1 MSSSCVPH
9 GVRTGI
15 TLSVSRQAQ
24 HPQHACLPGS
34 INPEATLALVSHPD
48 RTGHGEGHHHHHH
61 AHSFHHFSGPVI
73 GHHHEI
79 SWKDKHGHHHHD
91 YKAYPKYK
99 YSYGVEDHHTKDQ
112 HGQKEHRDGK
122 RVDGEYH
129 IHEPGGNFRNV
140 KYHADP
146 HGGFFAEV
154 HNFGGND
161 HSGATYGHSHKHR

>member
-1 MSSSCVPH
+1 MRWFHTFFKLIVDEDLGEESMADD
-9 GVRTGI
+9 I
-15 TLSVSRQAQ
+15 
-24 HPQHACLPGS
+24 
-34 INPEATLALVSHPD
+34 D